1 MQALVLVGGRG
12 TRLLPLTETV
22 PKPVLPLVDRPF
34 LVFFLE
40 WLGDHGVD
48 DVVLACGFRPGVM
61 QEVLADWAGDLPSLT
76 WVVEDEPLGTA
87 GAMRHAL
94 GHLEDEFL
102 ALNGDLLSDFDLGE
116 LIRFHREK
124 GARAT
129 LGLKEVD
136 DPGPYGLVELGPAG
150 EVLGFSEKPEDP
162 SALPPPPWLVNA
174 GTYVL
179 DRSIIEELPPGEA
192 LSIERDVFPRLAG
205 DGMYGLGLE
214 GYWMDIGTPER
225 YLQATWDVLEG
236 RLETSVPVRT
246 DGVLVHDGSE
256 VSPTATVGP
265 RAVVGEG
272 CTVADGA
279 DVRGSVLLSGAAIG
293 SKASVADSIL
303 GGDAVVSDG
312 ELVEGEV
319 RGQAPVVQNRG
330 RDAR

>member
-1 MQALVLVGGRG
+1 
-12 TRLLPLTETV
+12 
-22 PKPVLPLVDRPF
+22 
-34 LVFFLE
+34 
-40 WLGDHGVD
+40 
-48 DVVLACGFRPGVM
+48 
-61 QEVLADWAGDLPSLT
+61 
-76 WVVEDEPLGTA
+76 
-87 GAMRHAL
+87 
-94 GHLEDEFL
+94 
-102 ALNGDLLSDFDLGE
+102 
-116 LIRFHREK
+116 
-124 GARAT
+124 

-136 DPGPYGLVELGPAG
+136 DPGPYGLVELGPEG

-179 DRSIIEELPPGEA
+179 TRSVIEDLPPGEA

-225 YLQATWDVLEG
+225 YLRATWDVLEG
-236 RLETSVPVRT
+236 RIETSVPVQT
-246 DGVLVHDGSE
+246 DGVLAVEGSE

-272 CTVADGA
+272 CSVAEGA

-293 SKASVADSIL
+293 SKASVIDSIL
-303 GGDAVVSDG
+303 GADVVVSEG